1 MILIIII
8 DMTSTTNEA
17 PAASTQGLTVTYPSG
32 KALDEVDLELP
43 RGSSVAILGPNG
55 AGKTTLLDVLAGL
68 VKPDSGSVRIAS
80 GPIALVPQELS
91 VDSMFPA
98 TASDVVRMGRYGSL
112 GLLGRATDKDRE
124 LVDRAMERLEVSP
137 FASER
142 FGTLSGGQRR
152 RVLLAQVAAQDANLI
167 CLDEPFAGVD
177 APTVQVIRDLIS
189 DWRDNGRTVLVTT
202 HDLESS
208 ARDYD
213 LVVALNSRVI
223 AFGPAATTLTEPV
236 LTETFAG
243 RIARVGDF
251 IVDTAHHHHGAG

>member
-1 MILIIII
+1 MILIIIL
-8 DMTSTTNEA
+8 MMNQTSSH
-17 PAASTQGLTVTYPSG
+17 AARTDALTVTYPSG
-32 KALDEVDLELP
+32 DALENVTLELP

-55 AGKTTLLDVLAGL
+55 AGKTTLLHSLAGL
-68 VKPDSGSVRIAS
+68 VKPSAGSVEVES
-80 GPIALVPQELS
+80 LPIALVPQELS
-91 VDSMFPA
+91 VEPMFPV
-98 TASDVVRMGRYGSL
+98 TAADVVRMGRYGSL
-112 GLLGRATDKDRE
+112 GILRRMSEHDRR
-124 LVDRAMERLEVSP
+124 LIDRAIDRLEVRP
-137 FASER
+137 FAEER

-152 RVLLAQVAAQDANLI
+152 RALLAQVAAQDANLI

-177 APTVQVIRDLIS
+177 APTVQTIRQLIS
-189 DWRDNGRTVLVTT
+189 EWRDDGRTVLVTT

-213 LVVALNSRVI
+213 LVVALNREVI
-223 AFGPAATTLTEPV
+223 AFGPAGTTLTERV

>member
-8 DMTSTTNEA
+8 DMASTTDES
-17 PAASTQGLTVTYPSG
+17 PAASTRSLTVTYPSG
-32 KALDEVDLELP
+32 KALDGVDLEFP
-43 RGSSVAILGPNG
+43 QASSVAILGPNG
-55 AGKTTLLDVLAGL
+55 AGKTTLLDALAGL
-68 VKPDSGSVRIAS
+68 VRPDSGSVQVET

-91 VDSMFPA
+91 VDPMFPV

-112 GLLGRATDKDRE
+112 GLLGRVTDSDRE
-124 LVDRAMERLEVSP
+124 LVDRAMERLEVTP

-152 RVLLAQVAAQDANLI
+152 RALLAQVAAQDARLI

-177 APTVQVIRDLIS
+177 APTVQAIRDLIS
-189 DWRDNGRTVLVTT
+189 DWRDDGRTVLVTT

-213 LVVALNSRVI
+213 LVVALNSKVV
-223 AFGPAATTLTEPV
+223 AFGPAATTLTESV

>member
-8 DMTSTTNEA
+8 VMNANSPN
-17 PAASTQGLTVTYPSG
+17 AASTDALTVTYSSG
-32 KALDEVDLELP
+32 NALENVSLDLP

-55 AGKTTLLDVLAGL
+55 AGKTTLLHSLAGL
-68 VKPDSGSVRIAS
+68 TKPSSGEVRVES
-80 GPIALVPQELS
+80 MPIALVPQELS
-91 VDSMFPA
+91 VEPMFPV

-112 GLLGRATDKDRE
+112 GLLGRMGERDRE
-124 LVDRAMERLEVSP
+124 LVEQAIDRLEVRP
-137 FASER
+137 FAEER

-152 RVLLAQVAAQDANLI
+152 RALLAQVAAQDANLI

-177 APTVQVIRDLIS
+177 APTVQTIRQLIS
-189 DWRDNGRTVLVTT
+189 DWRDDGRTVLVTT

-213 LVVALNSRVI
+213 LVVALNREVV
-223 AFGPAATTLTEPV
+223 AFGPARTTLTEEV